1 MHRGCAGL
9 KTVSC
14 DTQRSRKR
22 KNFIWK
28 EVKTMKK
35 TAKRFFSMMLVLA
48 LVLSMAPMTVFAA
61 PSKQEA
67 KPQTSVQTGTTAT
80 EEKTTIDLSVAGFAA
95 PALLNADTAEIDET
109 DPAIIALEAELDT
122 IKVLNA
128 EGASVPLTEEEKGTI
143 LYLYQQ
149 YLDHWAANADLLG
162 AQTPFFL
169 AYNDNADELGILGEM
184 LVLANIPLEAVRAG
198 MVSYDEITGMIQN
211 FLYADA
217 LGVAFYGDIV
227 RNARNEVLALVEAS
241 GAQTDAQ
248 KYMVINNWLAQN
260 VVFDMPYI
268 MNTDKEPGE
277 EPMVAETPVKHEYY
291 DYVYQTIYADYEKS
305 IRDTFESMIVDG
317 LKAEMQKQF
326 YIAAIEAAFT
336 SGVWNAVIEQFYVQG
351 LMGQGMDEAS
361 ATEQAKAIVEANAD
375 AISADPYAYCVEN
388 FGEEGAAQAQAIVD
402 EQVAA
407 QMEQNGEYI
416 NADPIAFVE
425 GAFGA
430 EAAAEFAAM
439 WDATWADWEANGIP
453 GMVAMFS
460 AEIWPA
466 VIEAFYVQ
474 GMMDQYGMD
483 EESAKAQVAPIMEAD
498 AEAIAA
504 DPYAYCVEKF
514 GEEGAAQ
521 AQYVV
526 NDELAKMGIDGST
539 ETNPEG
545 RVLMAVILALQM
557 DTPQQDPMLQLP
569 DGSYMTPNQAIPVFA
584 DQAAAGLTQGV
595 LDYWQGHLFGAMGR
609 GSAVCLGYT
618 RAFSYLVQCL
628 NADVYTTD
636 GDIDNAASWKTNE
649 ELYYTDGELDINKG
663 YIVDSVRI
671 SFDAN
676 VTMYG
681 VTQENFNSDHF
692 WNSVMIDG
700 KWYYVDPCYVDGF
713 IEVMMRDRVETDGSL
728 NYMYFLFSHSTTA
741 ELYDGYYSE
750 IKTLYAD
757 AATHT
762 DYEDSWISRVKSNL
776 YYDGGYAYYLFD
788 STDLITLLNDTNNNQ
803 NNMQD
808 IDIDNSLYKVVRH
821 QLTTTDAGTDGDTNF
836 ETLVEFNYFENEDD
850 EESVARYLS
859 ADGTMVESELLT
871 KLYEQHQE
879 DKENYPSLSFSAVY
893 YEGKVYFN
901 LSNVI
906 LSYDVTTCEIAVV
919 KVYTE
924 VSAQRDKT
932 NAFGGM
938 AFNVVESAENA
949 DFTVKNHPITGLS
962 LKGDGNLYVS
972 IATNFAFI
980 SGKDPHNSA
989 DQGSFGYEFEET
1001 NFNANYNSYTNDKM
1015 AGYEDM
1021 GYEPEINDNDEFMW
1035 SANFVAVESM
1045 ADIAASEYTED
1056 VFAAREHD
1064 HHYIRFEE
1072 TYYTKDDNGDWNT
1085 GFCYICTECYNAVS
1099 EPTEPDP
1106 DADYSN
1112 SGTTYEEQLAIYEE
1126 EKAIYDAAVAASGH
1140 TYAPTDAQWT
1150 DDSTSVTFQ
1159 NLACSNVC
1167 VERANLLDC
1176 LIDNDASGNTP
1187 IAVELTET
1195 VTAAAEVTGYTGT
1208 CTDGAVAIYTATGEA
1223 EGYTFTATNEV
1234 ALEAGQ
1240 HAYTATFTWTEVEGG
1255 YTAVADVVCGICGDA
1270 HEAVEAVVVYDE
1282 ANSTAASCSEAGQ
1295 TVYVAT
1301 VTITDENGNTIGTA
1315 TENKVVAGEKLPHDF
1330 QDGFCANC
1338 GVIQMTVPTIKSCY
1352 STKQDSVKVTWA
1364 VSEGAD
1370 GYELWRTTTPE
1381 VEESWELTKTVKDGA
1396 TDRYTN
1402 QGLEIGTTYYYKVRA
1417 YVEDAEGNKTY
1428 TEFSAVDYM
1437 PAAVVFD
1444 APYSNADFRIRLR
1457 WLEIDGAHGYQ
1468 IWRQNDDGSWAI
1480 VKTLGDKGNELT
1492 NNQGATTAYSNTGLE
1507 AGATYTYKMR
1517 AFRITDDG
1525 RKVFGAY
1532 SDECVVAT
1540 MPAAP
1545 TAQVESTKAGRA
1557 TISWDVLNAAGYQI
1571 WMAEGNG
1578 EFKIVK
1584 SLTDN
1589 TVSTYTKSDLTSGE
1603 TYSFKVRAYS
1613 EVEGK
1618 KTFGAYSEVV
1628 TVTVQ

>member
-1 MHRGCAGL
+1 
-9 KTVSC
+9 
-14 DTQRSRKR
+14 
-22 KNFIWK
+22 
-28 EVKTMKK
+28 MKK

-67 KPQTSVQTGTTAT
+67 KPQTSVQAGTTAT
-80 EEKTTIDLSVAGFAA
+80 EEKTTIDLSAAGFAA
-95 PALLNADTAEIDET
+95 PALMNADLADIDET
-109 DPAIIALEAELDT
+109 DPAIIAFEAELDT

-128 EGASVPLTEEEKGTI
+128 EGESVALTEEQKGTI

-149 YLDHWAANADLLG
+149 YLGNWAANADLLG

-169 AYNDNADELGILGEM
+169 SYNDNADELGILGEM

-268 MNTDKEPGE
+268 MNTDKAEGE

-305 IRDTFESMIVDG
+305 IRDTFENMIVDG
-317 LKAEMQKQF
+317 LKAEMEKQF
-326 YIAAIEAAFT
+326 YIAAIEAAYT
-336 SGVWNAVIEQFYVQG
+336 TAVWENVIKQFYVQG
-351 LMGQGMDEAS
+351 MQQQGMPEEDAVAQAEAIM
-361 ATEQAKAIVEANAD
+361 EQDAD
-375 AISADPYAYCVEN
+375 AISADPYAYCVEK
-388 FGEEGAAQAQAIVD
+388 FGQENADYAKSIVD
-402 EQVAA
+402 SEVDAFLT
-407 QMEQNGEYI
+407 ENGEYI
-416 NADPIAFVE
+416 NADPIAFVA
-425 GAFGA
+425 GAFGE
-430 EAAAEFAAM
+430 EAAAQFAAM

-466 VIEAFYVQ
+466 IIEAFYIQ
-474 GMMDQYGMD
+474 GMTEQFMNAGMS
-483 EESAKAQVAPIMEAD
+483 EEEAAAMAAEQTAAIMEQD

-504 DPYAYCVEKF
+504 DPYAYCVAAF

-584 DQAAAGLTQGV
+584 DQAAVGLTQGV

-628 NADVYTTD
+628 NADIYTTD

-692 WNSVMIDG
+692 WNAVMVDG

-728 NYMYFLFSHSTTA
+728 NYMYFLFSHSTTT

-776 YYDGGYAYYLFD
+776 YYDNGYAYYLFD
-788 STDLITLLNDTNNNQ
+788 STDLITLLQETNDEE
-803 NNMQD
+803 NMQD
-808 IDIDNSLYKVVRH
+808 IEMDKFQYKVVRH
-821 QLTTTDAGTDGDTNF
+821 ELTTTDAGTDGDTNF

-850 EESVARYLS
+850 EESVARYLA

-871 KLYEQHQE
+871 KLYEQHKE
-879 DKENYPSLSFSAVY
+879 DKEKYPSLSFSAVF

-906 LSYDVTTCEIAVV
+906 LSYDIATCEIAVV

-938 AFNVVESAENA
+938 AFNVVDSADAA

-962 LKGDGNLYVS
+962 LKTDGNLYVS

-1001 NFNANYNSYTNDKM
+1001 NYNADYNSFTNEKM

-1035 SANFVAVESM
+1035 SANFVAVEAM
-1045 ADIAASEYTED
+1045 TDIAASEYTED
-1056 VFAAREHD
+1056 VFAAREHE

-1072 TYYTKDDNGDWNT
+1072 TYYTKDDNGNWNT
-1085 GFCYICTECYNAVS
+1085 GICYICTECYDAVN
-1099 EPTEPDP
+1099 EPTEPNP
-1106 DADYSN
+1106 DANYQYSD
-1112 SGTTYEEQLAIYEE
+1112 TTYEEQLAIYEE
-1126 EKAIYDAAVAASGH
+1126 EKAAFDAIAASAGH
-1140 TYAPTDAQWT
+1140 TYVPTDAEWAA
-1150 DDSTSVTFQ
+1150 DSTSVTFQ

-1167 VERANLLDC
+1167 VERANLMDC

-1187 IAVELTET
+1187 ITVELTET
-1195 VTAAAEVTGYTGT
+1195 VTAEATVTGTTGD
-1208 CTDGAVAIYTATGEA
+1208 CVDGLVAIYTATGEV
-1223 EGYTFTATNEV
+1223 EGCTFTATNEV
-1234 ALEAGQ
+1234 VLEAGQ
-1240 HAYTATFTWTEVEGG
+1240 HNYENG
-1255 YTAVADVVCGICGDA
+1255 VCTGCGD
-1270 HEAVEAVVVYDE
+1270 VM
-1282 ANSTAASCSEAGQ
+1282 
-1295 TVYVAT
+1295 
-1301 VTITDENGNTIGTA
+1301 
-1315 TENKVVAGEKLPHDF
+1315 L
-1330 QDGFCANC
+1330 
-1338 GVIQMTVPTIKSCY
+1338 TVPSIVSCY
-1352 STKQDSVKVTWA
+1352 SQKQDSVKVTWTL
-1364 VSEGAD
+1364 SEGAD
-1370 GYELWRTTTPE
+1370 GYELWRTTTPDDE
-1381 VEESWELTKTVKDGA
+1381 DSWMRAKTVKSGT

-1402 QGLEIGTTYYYKVRA
+1402 QGLEVGVTYYYKVRA
-1417 YVEDAEGNKTY
+1417 FVGENEDERVY

-1457 WLEIDGAHGYQ
+1457 WLEVSGAHGYQ
-1468 IWRQNDDGSWAI
+1468 IWRKDANNDWTV
-1480 VKTLGDKGNELT
+1480 VKTLGDKGNTLT
-1492 NNQGATTAYSNTGLE
+1492 DNQGATTAYSNTGLE
-1507 AGATYTYKMR
+1507 AGETYTYKMR
-1517 AFRITDDG
+1517 AFRITEDG
-1525 RKVFGAY
+1525 RKVFGTY
-1532 SDECVVAT
+1532 SNEFNVAT
-1540 MPAAP
+1540 MPVAP
-1545 TAQVESTKAGRA
+1545 TVQVESTKAGRA
-1557 TISWDVLNAAGYQI
+1557 VISWDILNAAGYQV
-1571 WMAEGNG
+1571 WMADASG
-1578 EFKIVK
+1578 EYKIVK

-1589 TVSTYTKSDLTSGE
+1589 TVSTYTKYDLTSGE

-1618 KTFGAYSEVV
+1618 KTFGTYSEVV
-1628 TVTVQ
+1628 TVTVK

>member
-1 MHRGCAGL
+1 
-9 KTVSC
+9 
-14 DTQRSRKR
+14 
-22 KNFIWK
+22 
-28 EVKTMKK
+28 MKK

-61 PSKQEA
+61 PSTQAA

-80 EEKTTIDLSVAGFAA
+80 EEKTTIDLSAAGFAA
-95 PALLNADTAEIDET
+95 PALMNADLADIDEN
-109 DPAIIALEAELDT
+109 DPAIIAFEAELDT

-128 EGASVPLTEEEKGTI
+128 EGESVALTEEQKGTI

-149 YLDHWAANADLLG
+149 YLGNWAANADLLG

-169 AYNDNADELGILGEM
+169 SYNDNADELGILGEM

-241 GAQTDAQ
+241 GAQTDVQ

-291 DYVYQTIYADYEKS
+291 DYVYQTIYADYEAS
-305 IRDTFESMIVDG
+305 IRDTFEGMIVDG
-317 LKAEMQKQF
+317 LKAEMKKQF
-326 YIAAIEAAFT
+326 YIAAIEAGFT
-336 SGVWNAVIEQFYVQG
+336 SSIWTAVIEQFYIQGMMQQG
-351 LMGQGMDEAS
+351 LDEAT
-361 ATEQAKAIVEANAD
+361 ATAQAQAIMEADAD
-375 AISADPYAYCVEN
+375 AISADPYAYCQGA
-388 FGEEGAAQAQAIVD
+388 FGEEGAAQAEAVVT

-407 QMEQNGEYI
+407 QMGQYADMI
-416 NADPIAFVE
+416 NADPVAFVE
-425 GAFGA
+425 NVFGA
-430 EAAAEFAAM
+430 EAAAQFAAM
-439 WDATWADWEANGIP
+439 WDMTWADWEANGIP

-460 AEIWPA
+460 AEMWPA
-466 VIEAFYVQ
+466 IIEAFYIQ
-474 GMMDQYGMD
+474 GMTEQFMNGYGMS
-483 EESAKAQVAPIMEAD
+483 EEEAAAMAAEQTAAIMEQD
-498 AEAIAA
+498 AAAIAA
-504 DPYAYCVEKF
+504 DPYAYCVTAF

-557 DTPQQDPMLQLP
+557 ETPQQDPMLQLP

-584 DQAAAGLTQGV
+584 DQAAVGLTQGV

-618 RAFSYLVQCL
+618 RAFAYLVQCL
-628 NADVYTTD
+628 NADIYTTD
-636 GDIDNAASWKTNE
+636 GDIDNAASWKSNE

-663 YIVDSVRI
+663 YVVDSVRI

-692 WNSVMIDG
+692 WNAVMVDG

-728 NYMYFLFSHSTTA
+728 NYMYFMFSHSTTT

-776 YYDGGYAYYLFD
+776 YFDNGYAYYLFD
-788 STDLITLLNDTNNNQ
+788 STDLITLLEETNNE

-808 IDIDNSLYKVVRH
+808 VDMDKFLYKVVRH
-821 QLTTTDAGTDGDTNF
+821 ELTTTDAGTDGDTNF

-850 EESVARYLS
+850 EESVARYLA

-871 KLYEQHQE
+871 KLYAQHKE
-879 DKENYPSLSFSAVY
+879 DTEKYPSISLSAVF

-906 LSYDVTTCEIAVV
+906 LSYDVETCEIAVV

-932 NAFGGM
+932 NPFGGM
-938 AFNVVESAENA
+938 AFSVVDSADAA

-962 LKGDGNLYVS
+962 LKTDGNLYVS

-1001 NFNANYNSYTNDKM
+1001 NFNADYNSYTNDKM

-1035 SANFVAVESM
+1035 SANFVAVEAM
-1045 ADIAASEYTED
+1045 TDIAASEYTED
-1056 VFAAREHD
+1056 VFAARDHE

-1072 TYYTKDDNGDWNT
+1072 TYYTKDDNGNWNT
-1085 GFCYICTECYNAVS
+1085 GYCYICPECYDAVN
-1099 EPTEPDP
+1099 EPTEPNP
-1106 DADYSN
+1106 DANYQYSD
-1112 SGTTYEEQLAIYEE
+1112 TTYEEQLAIYQE
-1126 EKAIYDAAVAASGH
+1126 EKAAFDAIAAVAGH
-1140 TYAPTDAQWT
+1140 TYAPTDAEWAA
-1150 DDSTSVTFQ
+1150 DSTTVTFK

-1195 VTAAAEVTGYTGT
+1195 VTAEATVTGYTGN
-1208 CTDGAVAIYTATGEA
+1208 CAEGAIAIYTAAGEA
-1223 EGYTFTATNEV
+1223 EGYAFTATNEV

-1240 HAYTATFTWTEVEGG
+1240 HAYEATFTWTETESG
-1255 YTAVADVVCGICGDA
+1255 YTATADVACGICGDA

-1282 ANSTAASCSEAGQ
+1282 ANSTAATCTEAGKA
-1295 TVYVAT
+1295 TYVAT
-1301 VTITDENGNTIGTA
+1301 VTVVDENGNTVGTA
-1315 TENKVVAGEKLPHDF
+1315 TSTKVVDLEKLPHNYEN
-1330 QDGFCANC
+1330 GTCTGC
-1338 GVIQMTVPTIKSCY
+1338 GAVQMTVPSIVSCY
-1352 STKQDSVKVTWA
+1352 SKLQTSVKVTWTL
-1364 VSEGAD
+1364 SEGAQ
-1370 GYELWRTTTPE
+1370 GYELWRTTTPDDDA
-1381 VEESWELTKTVKDGA
+1381 SWILAKTIKSGS

-1417 YVEDAEGNKTY
+1417 YVEDAEGVKTY

-1457 WLEIDGAHGYQ
+1457 WLEVSGAHGYQ
-1468 IWRQNDDGSWAI
+1468 IWRMDDQGNWAI
-1480 VKTLGDKGNELT
+1480 AKTIGDRGLELT
-1492 NNQGATTAYSNTGLE
+1492 NNQGGTTAYSNVGLE

-1525 RKVFGAY
+1525 RKIFGAY

-1540 MPAAP
+1540 MPVAP
-1545 TAQVESTKAGRA
+1545 TVEGESIKAGRA

-1571 WMAEGNG
+1571 WMADANG
-1578 EFKIVK
+1578 EYKIVK
-1584 SLTDN
+1584 SITDN
-1589 TVSTYTKSDLTSGE
+1589 TVNTYTVSGLTSGE

-1613 EVEGK
+1613 EIEGK
-1618 KTFGAYSEVV
+1618 KTFGAYSNVV
-1628 TVTVQ
+1628 TVTVK

>member
-1 MHRGCAGL
+1 
-9 KTVSC
+9 
-14 DTQRSRKR
+14 
-22 KNFIWK
+22 
-28 EVKTMKK
+28 MKK

-67 KPQTSVQTGTTAT
+67 KPQTSVQAGTTAT
-80 EEKTTIDLSVAGFAA
+80 EEKTTIDLSAAGFAA
-95 PALLNADTAEIDET
+95 PALMNADLADIDEN
-109 DPAIIALEAELDT
+109 DPAIIAFEAELDT

-128 EGASVPLTEEEKGTI
+128 EGESVALTEEQKGTI

-149 YLDHWAANADLLG
+149 YLGNWAANADLLG

-169 AYNDNADELGILGEM
+169 SYNDNADELGILGEM

-198 MVSYDEITGMIQN
+198 LVSYDEITGMIQN

-305 IRDTFESMIVDG
+305 IRDTFEGMIVDG

-336 SGVWNAVIEQFYVQG
+336 SGVWNAVIEQFYIQG
-351 LMGQGMDEAS
+351 MMQAGMDEES
-361 ATEQAKAIVEANAD
+361 AKAAAAAQMETDAE
-375 AISADPYAYCVEN
+375 AISADPYAYCVAA
-388 FGEEGAAQAQAIVD
+388 FGEEGAAQAEAIVT

-407 QMEQNGEYI
+407 QMAENADYI
-416 NADPIAFVE
+416 NADPVAFVE

-430 EAAAEFAAM
+430 EAAAQFAAM

-483 EESAKAQVAPIMEAD
+483 EETAKAQVAPIMEAD

-584 DQAAAGLTQGV
+584 DQAAVGLTQGV

-649 ELYYTDGELDINKG
+649 ELYYNENGELDINKG

-692 WNSVMIDG
+692 WNAVMIDG

-728 NYMYFLFSHSTTA
+728 NYMYFLFSHSTTT

-776 YYDGGYAYYLFD
+776 YFDGGYAYYLFD
-788 STDLITLLNDTNNNQ
+788 STDLITLLNDTNNED
-803 NNMQD
+803 NMQNVEIAD
-808 IDIDNSLYKVVRH
+808 SLYKVVRH
-821 QLTTTDAGTDGDTNF
+821 ELTTTDAGTDGDTNF

-850 EESVARYLS
+850 EESVARYLA

-871 KLYEQHQE
+871 KLYAQHQE
-879 DKENYPSLSFSAVY
+879 DAKKYPSLSFSAVY
-893 YEGKVYFN
+893 HEGKVYFN

-938 AFNVVESAENA
+938 AFNVVDSADAA

-962 LKGDGNLYVS
+962 LKTDGNLYVS
-972 IATNFAFI
+972 IATNLAFI

-1021 GYEPEINDNDEFMW
+1021 GYTAEINDNDEFMW
-1035 SANFVAVESM
+1035 SANFVAVEAMSE
-1045 ADIAASEYTED
+1045 IAASEYTED

-1072 TYYTKDDNGDWNT
+1072 TYYTKDDNGNWNT
-1085 GFCYICTECYNAVS
+1085 GYCYICPECYHAVT
-1099 EPTEPDP
+1099 EPVEPDP
-1106 DADYSN
+1106 EANYQYSD
-1112 SGTTYEEQLAIYEE
+1112 TTYEEQLAIYQE
-1126 EKAIYDAAVAASGH
+1126 EKAAFDAIAASAGH
-1140 TYAPTDAQWT
+1140 TYVPTDAEWAA
-1150 DDSTSVTFQ
+1150 DSTSVTFK

-1187 IAVELTET
+1187 IVVELTET
-1195 VTAAAEVTGYTGT
+1195 VTAEATVTSTTGNCAE
-1208 CTDGAVAIYTATGEA
+1208 GAVAIYTATGEV
-1223 EGYTFTATNEV
+1223 EGCTFTATNEV

-1240 HAYTATFTWTEVEGG
+1240 HAYEATFNWTETESG
-1255 YTAVADVVCGICGDA
+1255 YTATADVACGICGDA

-1282 ANSTAASCSEAGQ
+1282 ANSTAATCTEAGKA
-1295 TVYVAT
+1295 TYVAT
-1301 VTITDENGNTIGTA
+1301 VTVVDENGNTVGTA
-1315 TENKVVAGEKLPHDF
+1315 TSTKVVDLEKVDHNYENGTCTD
-1330 QDGFCANC
+1330 C
-1338 GVIQMTVPTIKSCY
+1338 GAVMLSVPTINYCY
-1352 STKQDSVKVTWA
+1352 SQKQDSMRVNWTQV
-1364 VSEGAD
+1364 EGAD
-1370 GYELWRTTTPE
+1370 GYELWRSSTPDDDA
-1381 VEESWELTKTVKDGA
+1381 SWVRAKTIKDGA
-1396 TDRYTN
+1396 TTNYTN
-1402 QGLEIGTTYYYKVRA
+1402 QGLVEGITYYYKVRA
-1417 YVEDAEGNKTY
+1417 FIGENEDERVFS
-1428 TEFSAVDYM
+1428 EFSGIDYM

-1444 APYSNADFRIRLR
+1444 SSYSNADFRIRLR
-1457 WLEIDGAHGYQ
+1457 WQEVSGAHGYQ
-1468 IWRQNDDGSWAI
+1468 IWRKDANNDWTVI
-1480 VKTLGDKGNELT
+1480 KTLGDKGNELT

-1507 AGATYTYKMR
+1507 AGETYTYKMR
-1517 AFRITDDG
+1517 AFRITEDG
-1525 RKVFGAY
+1525 RKIFGTF
-1532 SDECVVAT
+1532 SDEYVIAT
-1540 MPAAP
+1540 MPTAP
-1545 TAQVESTKAGRA
+1545 TVQVESVKAGRA
-1557 TISWDVLNAAGYQI
+1557 NISWDVLNAAGYQI
-1571 WMAEGNG
+1571 WMADASG
-1578 EFKIVK
+1578 EYKIVK
-1584 SLTDN
+1584 SITDN
-1589 TVSTYTKSDLTSGE
+1589 TIGAYTKYDLTSGE
-1603 TYSFKVRAYS
+1603 TYSFKIRAYS
-1613 EVEGK
+1613 EVAGQ
-1618 KTFGAYSEVV
+1618 KTFGAYSEAV
-1628 TVTVQ
+1628 TVTVK